1 MTIIIKTGGD
11 TSPHTTVV
19 TTTTG
24 DSQLWLDT
32 LREQVEQHGQRKV
45 GKVIGYSSAVVSQ
58 VLSGKYTGDW
68 TKVEKKVRGAY
79 LGDTVMCPVLD
90 ELAVNLCLEHQAK
103 PYRST
108 NRQAVMLYRACKGCV
123 HRREKEAK

>member
-19 TTTTG
+19 STMG

-32 LREQVEQHGQRKV
+32 LREQVAQNGQRRV
-45 GKVIGYSSAVVSQ
+45 AKVIGYSTAVVSQ

-68 TKVEKKVRGAY
+68 RKVEQKVRGAY
-79 LGDTVMCPVLD
+79 LGDTVLCPVLD
-90 ELAVNLCLEHQAK
+90 ELAVNLCLEHQAR

-108 NRQAVMLYRACKGCV
+108 NRQAVMLYRACKGCPN
-123 HRREKEAK
+123 RQEKEV

>member
-1 MTIIIKTGGD
+1 MTIMIKTGGD

-19 TTTTG
+19 STIG

-32 LREQVEQHGQRKV
+32 LREQVAQNGQRRV
-45 GKVIGYSSAVVSQ
+45 AKVIGYSTAVVSQ

-68 TKVEKKVRGAY
+68 RKVEQKVRGAY
-79 LGDTVMCPVLD
+79 LGDTVLCPVLD
-90 ELAVNLCLEHQAK
+90 ELAVNLCLEHQAR

-108 NRQAVMLYRACKGCV
+108 NRQAVMLYRACKGCPN
-123 HRREKEAK
+123 RQEKEV